1 MPFPQNRYMSGSG
14 GPVAFLLR
22 QVITKGYVLAGYRNS
37 SPWTS
42 VNEVT
47 HSTDTTID
55 LGSPLNNSSGYPG
68 GMCDDTF
75 AYLLKANNTVGG
87 SSSQTNR
94 YNMRTNTSI
103 IGPSAPYAVGNAG
116 TIMHQEQLYA
126 YGAPGEVGVAAIMK
140 FNFTT
145 QSWMS
150 SLGKSFGSNS
160 QTMSSFYHETKGFH
174 YGDDNGVKL
183 TFATET
189 QAQSP
194 CNGVH
199 GQQKGISSKLTTLY
213 AGNEGN
219 YAGGNNLRRFSV
231 ATETNIGTVGK
242 PITNCGEEN
251 FDMGQAWQYM
261 LGNYNGEQNNRS
273 WRFNYATDSGF
284 EGGGSMQSK
293 GVPGRSSG
301 YSAQRS

>member
-1 MPFPQNRYMSGSG
+1 MPFPPNRYMAGSG
-14 GPVAFLLR
+14 GPVSFLLR

-37 SPWTS
+37 QPWTS

-47 HSTDTTID
+47 HSTDITID
-55 LGSPLNNSSGYPG
+55 LGGPLNNSTAYPG

-75 AYLLKANNTVGG
+75 AYLLKANNAVGG
-87 SSSQTNR
+87 TGTNVNK
-94 YNMRTNTSI
+94 YNMRTNVSV
-103 IGPSAPYAVGNAG
+103 IGPSSPYNVGNAG
-116 TIMHQEQLYA
+116 TIMHKEQDYA
-126 YGAPGEVGVAAIMK
+126 YGKPADGSAAIMK

-150 SLGKSFGSNS
+150 SLGASYGNNS
-160 QTMSSFYHETKGFH
+160 QTMSAFYHEKVGYH

-183 TFATET
+183 TFATES

-194 CNGVH
+194 INGFH
-199 GQQKGISSKLTTLY
+199 GQQKAISSKLERLY
-213 AGNEGN
+213 AGNEGSYN
-219 YAGGNNLRRFSV
+219 AGYNLRRFAV
-231 ATETNIGTVGK
+231 ATETNIGTVSK
-242 PITNCGEEN
+242 PIGNCGEED
-251 FDMGQAWQYM
+251 FDMGQNWQYM

-284 EGGGSMQSK
+284 EGGATMQSK
-293 GVPGRSSG
+293 GVPGRSSA

>member
-1 MPFPQNRYMSGSG
+1 MPFPPNRYMAGSG
-14 GPVAFLLR
+14 GPVSFLLR

-37 SPWTS
+37 QPWTS

-47 HSTDTTID
+47 HSTDITID
-55 LGSPLNNSSGYPG
+55 LGGPLNNSTAYPG

-75 AYLLKANNTVGG
+75 AYLLKANNAVGG
-87 SSSQTNR
+87 TGTNVNK
-94 YNMRTNTSI
+94 YNMRTNVSV
-103 IGPSAPYAVGNAG
+103 IGPSSPYNVGNAG
-116 TIMHQEQLYA
+116 TIMHKEQDYA
-126 YGAPGEVGVAAIMK
+126 YGKPADGSAAIMK

-150 SLGKSFGSNS
+150 SLGASYGNNS
-160 QTMSSFYHETKGFH
+160 QTMSAFYHEKVGYH

-183 TFATET
+183 TFATES

-194 CNGVH
+194 INGVH
-199 GQQKGISSKLTTLY
+199 GQQKAISSKLERLY
-213 AGNEGN
+213 AGNEGSYN
-219 YAGGNNLRRFSV
+219 AGYNLRRFAV
-231 ATETNIGTVGK
+231 ATETNIGTVSK
-242 PITNCGEEN
+242 PIGNCGEED
-251 FDMGQAWQYM
+251 FDMGQNWQYM

-284 EGGGSMQSK
+284 EGGATMQSK
-293 GVPGRSSG
+293 GVPGRSSA